1 MELTITRHSADHP
14 DVAYYTVATRDGR
27 TLYQSQD
34 PIDAALW
41 AATVDPDRI
50 RITWD
55 PYIVIC
61 DPSIVIPAVT
71 VLVEV
76 TELD

>member
-1 MELTITRHSADHP
+1 MELRITRHTGDDPNA
-14 DVAYYTVATRDGR
+14 AYYTVATRDGR
-27 TLYQSQD
+27 TLYQSPD

-55 PYIVIC
+55 PYIVVC
-61 DPSIVIPAVT
+61 DPDIVIPAVT

-76 TELD
+76 THLD

>member
-1 MELTITRHSADHP
+1 MELRITRHTGDDPNA
-14 DVAYYTVATRDGR
+14 AYYTVASPNGR
-27 TLYQSQD
+27 TLYQTPD

-41 AATVDPDRI
+41 AAAVDPDRI
-50 RITWD
+50 EIRWD

-61 DPSIVIPAVT
+61 DPDIVVPAVA

-76 TELD
+76 TELA